1 MGNMFIPP
9 KLGYKFIFSYPK
21 MGIKI
26 VENQKVT
33 KKRRTLN
40 F

>member
-1 MGNMFIPP
+1 MFIPP
-9 KLGYKFIFSYPK
+9 KLGHKFIPSYPK

-26 VENQKVT
+26 SENQKVT
-33 KKRRTLN
+33 KKRRILY